1 MTVFTNYYSYHEKTI
16 HLLRISLIRLLTY
29 SGKHI
34 WFRMVC
40 KSDANGNGTS
50 WENATSI
57 QNACKSAADGDI
69 IYIASGNYVLPQGIN
84 ITKAISLIGGFAG
97 NENSLKNPD
106 AQKNKAVFTGK
117 DNRAFLST
125 TSQNQTRQS
134 S

>member
-1 MTVFTNYYSYHEKTI
+1 MKKQFIYSVLALFGF
-16 HLLRISLIRLLTY
+16 LLIPANIFGSE
-29 SGKHI
+29 
-34 WFRMVC
+34 WFV

-106 AQKNKAVFTGK
+106 AQKTKRFY
-117 DNRAFLST
+117 R
-125 TSQNQTRQS
+125 
-134 S
+134 